1 MEQLFWEYFRDWIQ
15 LYKEGAVRNVTL
27 KKYTMAL
34 EWVKKLL
41 PDTKVSELDKK
52 TYQLMINEYA
62 KDHELETVKG
72 FNTHLKACIADA
84 IDDGLIEKDP
94 TKKVIL
100 KGKKASDKK
109 PKFLNQYQ
117 LHMLLEDLEL
127 GDSPNWDW
135 LILII
140 AKTGLRF
147 SEALALTPKD
157 FDFQNQTLSVN
168 KTWDYKEGGGFAP
181 TKNRSSI
188 RKVRIDWQLVSKVS
202 ALIRDL
208 PEDEPIFVKK
218 GKAVFNS
225 TANDVL
231 GRHCK
236 KLGIPVIA
244 MHGLRHTHASILL
257 YAGASV
263 ASVSRRL
270 GHSNMATTQKVY
282 LHVIQELENQDVD
295 LMMRSMSAI

>member
-1 MEQLFWEYFRDWIQ
+1 MEQLFWEYFRDWID
-15 LYKEGAVRNVTL
+15 LYKDGAVRNVTL

-34 EWVKKLL
+34 SWVQKLL
-41 PDTKVSELDKK
+41 PDTKVSELDRK
-52 TYQLMINEYA
+52 TYQLMINRYA
-62 KDHELETVKG
+62 EEHELTTVKD
-72 FNTHLKACIADA
+72 FNTQVKACVSDA
-84 IDDGLIEKDP
+84 IDDGLIAKDP
-94 TKKVIL
+94 TKKIVL
-100 KGKKASDKK
+100 KGRKASDKK

-117 LHMLLEDLEL
+117 LHMLLDDLNL
-127 GDSPNWDW
+127 GDTPSWDW

-147 SEALALTPKD
+147 SEAMALTPKD
-157 FDFQNQTLSVN
+157 FDFTNQLLSVS

-181 TKNRSSI
+181 TKNKSSV

-202 ALIRDL
+202 ALIKDL
-208 PEDEPIFVKK
+208 PADKPIFVKE
-218 GKAVFNS
+218 GKAVYNS

-231 GRHCK
+231 ERHCK
-236 KLGIPVIA
+236 KLGIPVISI
-244 MHGLRHTHASILL
+244 HGLRHTHASILL

-295 LMMRSMSAI
+295 LMMRAMSAI